1 MKSPHT
7 MHDAVN
13 LKVVWCAE
21 QGQLLRHLVYNAA
34 DSSVLVFVDTKQ
46 PHPVK
51 LW

>member
-1 MKSPHT
+1 

-13 LKVVWCAE
+13 LKVVWCAQ
-21 QGQLLRHLVYNAA
+21 QGQLRHLVYNNA
-34 DSSVLVFVDTKQ
+34 DSSVLVFIDTKQ

>member
-1 MKSPHT
+1 

-13 LKVVWCAE
+13 LKVVWCAQ
-21 QGQLLRHLVYNAA
+21 QGQLLRHPVYNSA
-34 DSSVLVFVDTKQ
+34 DSSVSVFIDTKQ